1 MVVKKKAKKTPKVA
15 KSRAKGDVKD
25 VVDFPIFI
33 QNPEVSKS
41 EVKDNISIRD
51 ILKAPFTKEN
61 RKQLLVVSGGVFLFF
76 FSVLLVLYFVLK
88 FGWSNYEMDF
98 FLLGGIVYI
107 ICLLLCIYFIL
118 GYVGRWLKNI
128 LNKNLDLPSW
138 ENKKGLIK
146 VGFGIFIVYWA
157 YYLPFY
163 IVYFIFMFAL
173 GIKSSAFIVIN
184 NSIISLLLD
193 VALLPFIMIAII
205 RFIYK
210 EQIKDAFKL
219 KEVLVEFRSKS
230 LDYIVACILC
240 FVVICIVVVALIFLV
255 VLTSLFVRYMALIPI
270 LVVNTLLG
278 SILNVI
284 MLGLF
289 FYIECVFSVYLYLI
303 IFGLFG
309 RVYAQ
314 SQSNK

>member
-146 VGFGIFIVYWA
+146 VGFGIFIVYLA

-163 IVYFIFMFAL
+163 IVYFIFMLAL
-173 GIKSSAFIVIN
+173 GIKSSAFIVIDT
-184 NSIISLLLD
+184 IIIPLLF

-240 FVVICIVVVALIFLV
+240 FVVIIVVAAFIFL
-255 VLTSLFVRYMALIPI
+255 LFVGYMALIPI

-284 MLGLF
+284 MLGLLV
-289 FYIECVFSVYLYLI
+289 YIVSVFSVYLYLI

>member
-61 RKQLLVVSGGVFLFF
+61 RKQLLVVIWGVFLFS
-76 FSVLLVLYFVLK
+76 FSVLLVLYLSVLIK
-88 FGWSNYEMDF
+88 GWSDDGL
-98 FLLGGIVYI
+98 FLMLWGILFIVVYIFVYI
-107 ICLLLCIYFIL
+107 IIL
-118 GYVGRWLKNI
+118 GYAGRWLKNI

-146 VGFGIFIVYWA
+146 VGFGIFIVYLA

-163 IVYFIFMFAL
+163 IVYFIFMLAL
-173 GIKSSAFIVIN
+173 GIKSSAFIVIDT
-184 NSIISLLLD
+184 IMIPLLF

>member
-61 RKQLLVVSGGVFLFF
+61 RKQLLVVIWGVFLFS
-76 FSVLLVLYFVLK
+76 FSVFLYFEFGFIK
-88 FGWSNYEMDF
+88 GWSNDEL
-98 FLLGGIVYI
+98 FLILWGILLMVVQIFVNI
-107 ICLLLCIYFIL
+107 IIF
-118 GYVGRWLKNI
+118 GYAGRWLKNI

-146 VGFGIFIVYWA
+146 VGFGIFIVYLA

-284 MLGLF
+284 MLGLLL
-289 FYIECVFSVYLYLI
+289 YIECVFSVYLYLI

>member
-76 FSVLLVLYFVLK
+76 FSVFLYFEFGFIK
-88 FGWSNYEMDF
+88 GWSNDEL
-98 FLLGGIVYI
+98 FLILGGILLMVVQIFVNI
-107 ICLLLCIYFIL
+107 IIF

-146 VGFGIFIVYWA
+146 VGFGIFIVYLA

-163 IVYFIFMFAL
+163 IVYFIFMLAL
-173 GIKSSAFIVIN
+173 GIKSSAFIVIDT
-184 NSIISLLLD
+184 IIIPLLF